1 MKSVPECMPCSLR
14 QILNTSRSAGADVGA
29 RREMVI
35 RASELAREMDFTQ
48 SPAHNSTMALKIV
61 PAATGCPDPYEKEKS
76 EFNRSALALLP
87 ELRARVEASPDRMLA
102 AALTAVAGNV
112 IDLGIAGG
120 AEIDV
125 AGSLNTVFREGFAI
139 NHLDRLKRALT
150 KPCRIM
156 YLADN
161 AGEIVF
167 DIPLLA
173 ELSRAGHDVIFAVHG
188 GPVLNDALMED
199 ARETGIDRMFRV
211 MSTGS
216 DWVGLEWGTCDEGF
230 RQAFRAA
237 AVVIA
242 KGQGNY
248 ETVEGL
254 DLAPAD
260 TYFILKAKCRPVAK
274 SLGIGFGQV
283 ALKRKGAD

>member
-1 MKSVPECMPCSLR
+1 MKSVPECMPCTLR
-14 QILNTSRSAGADVGA
+14 QILNTSRSAGAGAGA

-61 PAATGCPDPYEKEKS
+61 PAATGCPDPYLAEKRDY
-76 EFNRSALALLP
+76 NRKALRILP
-87 ELRARVEASPDRMLA
+87 DLVSRVDSSGDRLMA

-112 IDLGIAGG
+112 IDLGITGN

-125 AGSLNTVFREGFAI
+125 AESLRTVMKDGFAV
-139 NHLDRLKRALT
+139 NDMELLRRALAV
-150 KPCRIM
+150 PRRVV

-167 DIPLLA
+167 DIPLLT
-173 ELSRAGHDVIFAVHG
+173 ELSKAGHEVTFAVHG
-188 GPVLNDALMED
+188 GPILNDALVED
-199 ARETGIDRMFRV
+199 AQDAGIDRLVRV

-216 DWVGLEWGTCDEGF
+216 DWVGLEWGTCGEDF
-230 RQAFRAA
+230 RAVFRAA
-237 AVVIA
+237 TVVIA

-254 DLAPAD
+254 DLAPPE
-260 TYFILKAKCRPVAK
+260 TYFILKAKCRPVAR
-274 SLGIGFGQV
+274 SLGVGFGQV
-283 ALKRKGAD
+283 ALKRKGAG